1 MFAFFSMRRARQLRP
16 LMLSA
21 VPALLATACTF
32 DPPKP
37 LSTRDPADAAQATPP
52 ISDTSVFGG
61 YVSLRPVSPDSWP
74 EQNRRITPPSK
85 P

>member
-1 MFAFFSMRRARQLRP
+1 MFVFLSMRRARHLRP

-37 LSTRDPADAAQATPP
+37 LSTRDPADATQSTPP
-52 ISDTSVFGG
+52 ISDTSVLGG
-61 YVSLRPVSPDSWP
+61 YVSLRPVGPDSWL
-74 EQNRRITPPSK
+74 EQNRRVTPPSK